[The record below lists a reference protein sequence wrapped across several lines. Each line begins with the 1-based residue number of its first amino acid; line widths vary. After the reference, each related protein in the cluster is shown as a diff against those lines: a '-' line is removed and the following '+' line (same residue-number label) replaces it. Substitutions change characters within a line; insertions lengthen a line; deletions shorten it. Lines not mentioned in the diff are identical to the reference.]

1 MLQVLRVQRLQRE
14 FQVMK
19 TLIAVLVWCVLLV
32 LCWPLALL
40 ALVLW
45 PIAWL
50 LSVPFRLVGI
60 TFGALFAFLQALLML
75 PARMLGWKPAPVVA

>member
-1 MLQVLRVQRLQRE
+1 MN
-14 FQVMK
+14 
-19 TLIAVLVWCVLLV
+19 TLAAVLLWCLLLV
-32 LCWPLALL
+32 ACWPLAVL

-60 TFGALFAFLQALLML
+60 TFGALFAFLHALLML
-75 PARMLGWKPAPVVA
+75 PARVLGGGPRGATAA

>member
-1 MLQVLRVQRLQRE
+1 MN
-14 FQVMK
+14 
-19 TLIAVLVWCVLLV
+19 TLAAVLLWCLLLV
-32 LCWPLALL
+32 ACWPLAVL

-60 TFGALFAFLQALLML
+60 TFGALFAFLHALLML
-75 PARMLGWKPAPVVA
+75 PARVLGGGPGGATAA

>member
-1 MLQVLRVQRLQRE
+1 
-14 FQVMK
+14 MK
-19 TLIAVLVWCVLLV
+19 AFIALVAWCILLV

-50 LSVPFRLVGI
+50 VALPFRLVGI
-60 TFGALFAFLQALLML
+60 TFSAMFAFLQALLFL
-75 PARMLGWKPAPVVA
+75 PARVLGWRPGRVSAA